1 MYLRSNNWTLILSIL
16 CPLLMR
22 SQHIAKAVSP
32 IKYDCQFRSSGRPT
46 MYVVWSDTV
55 RASVCV
61 GVKKQLTARDWV
73 GHGWSAKKRWQ
84 WLEVAVA
91 GALEPAR
98 HASVKW
104 IIMLGVRV
112 CVYSPCLRSTAF
124 GWTNGIATHRHSL
137 VLPKIRPGPGT
148 NICEIKYTKCYYVH
162 INLNTYAGATWPT
175 LGFASPARGELCAAY
190 EKWDANNAGTRVA
203 RTNWEVLNVSY
214 QSAVQK
220 YIKWGMCAMFMR
232 SNEHIYY
239 ITIYSNRQ
247 GDKVTIGRSVLA
259 RSLVPFCKSLWI
271 EFVLVSRLA
280 SSNASAK

>member
-46 MYVVWSDTV
+46 MYVVWSDKV

-112 CVYSPCLRSTAF
+112 CVCIHLVCALPLLGERTASRRIV
-124 GWTNGIATHRHSL
+124 TLS
-137 VLPKIRPGPGT
+137 
-148 NICEIKYTKCYYVH
+148 YY
-162 INLNTYAGATWPT
+162 
-175 LGFASPARGELCAAY
+175 
-190 EKWDANNAGTRVA
+190 
-203 RTNWEVLNVSY
+203 
-214 QSAVQK
+214 QK
-220 YIKWGMCAMFMR
+220 YDRDRGQIFVKLNIR
-232 SNEHIYY
+232 NV
-239 ITIYSNRQ
+239 ITY
-247 GDKVTIGRSVLA
+247 T
-259 RSLVPFCKSLWI
+259 
-271 EFVLVSRLA
+271 
-280 SSNASAK
+280 